1 MCEHTLLLLTQQLL
15 LMLLCNNEQQV
26 SPVPDHLGRGHHITI
41 VRDST
46 AVKKMESAKAY
57 AEREALANK
66 VKTETMQA
74 LSHDLRTPLQVHIS
88 SKTHLLTTGYK
99 ATALLITHYLELH
112 STTLSIH
119 AM

>member
-74 LSHDLRTPLQVHIS
+74 LSHELRTPLQVRTNYYTVVTVVVTVVVLYDCVS
-88 SKTHLLTTGYK
+88 ERCNRSVW
-99 ATALLITHYLELH
+99 
-112 STTLSIH
+112 
-119 AM
+119 